1 MIADIFASIGGVAL
15 ALLLAPFL
23 RSIIN
28 RTKARI
34 SGRRG
39 APLLQPYYS
48 LARLLRKG
56 AVYSSTSTWIFRA
69 GPVVGLITVFGAI
82 CLLPF
87 GGGPAL
93 FRFEGDLLLLT
104 YLLAVGRFFTILAAL
119 DTGSS
124 FEGMGANREAFFS
137 ALSEPTL
144 LLGLA
149 GLGAVTGSLSLT
161 GIYSRIG
168 SSVFLEANMPALIF
182 ILAAFMI
189 VFLSENARIPVDDPT
204 THLELTM
211 IHEAMILD
219 HCGVDLAFIEF
230 AGALKLWAFG
240 LLITGLIF
248 PVRFGVFWLDSL
260 VSLFSLATLAV
271 CIGIVESTM
280 ARLKMGRVPQLL
292 SIAFVMSTLWI
303 MWVVK

>member
-1 MIADIFASIGGVAL
+1 
-15 ALLLAPFL
+15 
-23 RSIIN
+23 
-28 RTKARI
+28 
-34 SGRRG
+34 
-39 APLLQPYYS
+39 
-48 LARLLRKG
+48 
-56 AVYSSTSTWIFRA
+56 
-69 GPVVGLITVFGAI
+69 
-82 CLLPF
+82 
-87 GGGPAL
+87 
-93 FRFEGDLLLLT
+93 
-104 YLLAVGRFFTILAAL
+104 
-119 DTGSS
+119 
-124 FEGMGANREAFFS
+124 
-137 ALSEPTL
+137 
-144 LLGLA
+144 
-149 GLGAVTGSLSLT
+149 
-161 GIYSRIG
+161 
-168 SSVFLEANMPALIF
+168 MPALIF

-219 HCGVDLAFIEF
+219 HCGIDLAFIEF
-230 AGALKLWAFG
+230 AGALKLWTLG

-271 CIGIVESTM
+271 CIGIVESSM